1 MKFATFLKCR
11 IVSVVGGRDAEQQ
24 AFNLRQGVE
33 ICLATPGRLCDSLE
47 KRHTVLN
54 QCNYVVI
61 DEADKMVDLGF
72 EDYVRRTLLA
82 IPGSNLKAEVED
94 DAYKQEVEALAGT
107 RKYRVTQMF

>member
-1 MKFATFLKCR
+1 MKDVR

-24 AFNLRQGVE
+24 AFTLRQGVE
-33 ICLATPGRLCDSLE
+33 ICLATSGRLCDSLD

-72 EDYVRRTLLA
+72 EDYVRRALLA
-82 IPGSNLKAEVED
+82 IPNSNLKAIDED
-94 DAYKQEVEALAGT
+94 QAMKQEMEAKAGH
-107 RKYRVTQMF
+107 RRYR

>member
-1 MKFATFLKCR
+1 MKFSQFLKCR

-33 ICLATPGRLCDSLE
+33 LCLATPGRLCDSLD

-54 QCNYVVI
+54 QCSYVVI

-72 EDYVRRTLLA
+72 EDYVRRVLLS
-82 IPGSNLKAEVED
+82 IPSSNLKAQDED
-94 DAYKQEVEALAGT
+94 EATKQELE
-107 RKYRVTQMF
+107 